1 MAELKMINTPCLTKL
16 TKQQQVPFSIL
27 RSTFLKFP
35 QNWKLFYKCK
45 SSFRWSRSRRSS
57 SGSHVYSSLQAGG
70 SFDAVNTSPPS
81 HLFHSFLLN
90 LTSCS
95 LFSSPHPSFKEFL
108 SPLLLPLL
116 FYFLNPTCLVF
127 SAPHLVLMSH
137 SSARSL
143 SLSPL
148 FFSTHPSPPFLPEN
162 STSSSSFKVS
172 PHLLYAAHRVQTRQ
186 DQGREIMILPIFPC
200 FKGKCVWKLL
210 FIFHKCSLGTI
221 ILATLWNEYE
231 KYIFGKLKFCSS

>member
-1 MAELKMINTPCLTKL
+1 MVQIPSNIVIDASFSGLHWYYRSDHKWLLWHWCWARWKYQTFVTCWMNEYWLIIMAVRAHGHGGKKFTHADWQTWRN
-16 TKQQQVPFSIL
+16 SN
-27 RSTFLKFP
+27 RSLLHSQKYLLEFL
-35 QNWKLFYKCK
+35 CK

-90 LTSCS
+90 ITSSS
-95 LFSSPHPSFKEFL
+95 LFPSPHPSFKEFL
-108 SPLLLPLL
+108 SPLLLLL
-116 FYFLNPTCLVF
+116 DPSCLVF

-162 STSSSSFKVS
+162 STSSSSFKVF
-172 PHLLYAAHRVQTRQ
+172 PHLLSASHRV
-186 DQGREIMILPIFPC
+186 
-200 FKGKCVWKLL
+200 
-210 FIFHKCSLGTI
+210 
-221 ILATLWNEYE
+221 
-231 KYIFGKLKFCSS
+231 